1 MMLLARVSRLEQD
14 HTSGNPLEQ
23 LTDEELEAGIEALNQ
38 RLAEAIGSSGE
49 GMVDIPV
56 DMDEHQLR
64 ALVARIK
71 SRNGH
76 G

>member
-1 MMLLARVSRLEQD
+1 MMLLSRISRLEQR
-14 HTSGNPLEQ
+14 HTSGHPLEVF
-23 LTDEELEAGIEALNQ
+23 TDEEWEAAIEALNK

-56 DMDEHQLR
+56 DMSEEQLR

-71 SRNGH
+71 SENADA
-76 G
+76 